1 MKELLILSGKGGTG
15 KTTVTG
21 ALAAIVTSKVM
32 ADCDVDA
39 ADLHLILQPR
49 DSEEHEFWCG
59 VEARIDPQRCTGCGT
74 CFDLCRFKA
83 IEMADKA
90 RLLPFACEGCGV
102 CAHFCPEGA
111 INMVDKL
118 SGSWFVST
126 TDQGPLLHARL
137 GVGEENSGKLVSL
150 VKRKA
155 RELAASQGVQWLL
168 VDGPPGLACPAIAA
182 LAQVHTA
189 LLVTEPTLS
198 GLHDLQRLAE
208 LTAHFRV
215 PTAVCLNKW
224 DLHPEQ
230 TREITE
236 FCRRQQLP
244 LVGKIPF
251 DRAVVD
257 AIVQGLPLPV
267 HAPNAPATM
276 AIEQM
281 WATLQP
287 YLEQKELRTIN

>member
-21 ALAAIVTSKVM
+21 ALAAIINNKVM

-39 ADLHLILQPR
+39 ADLHLLLKPR
-49 DSEEHEFWCG
+49 DSVAHEFWCG
-59 VEARIDPQRCTGCGT
+59 AEARIDPQRCSGCGT
-74 CFDLCRFKA
+74 CFELCRFKA
-83 IEMADKA
+83 IELKDKA

-102 CAHFCPEGA
+102 CAQFCPEGA

-118 SGSWFVST
+118 SGSWFVAT
-126 TDQGPLLHARL
+126 TDHGSLVHARL
-137 GVGEENSGKLVSL
+137 GVGEENSGKLVGL

-155 RELAASQGVQWLL
+155 RELATSQGAQWLL
-168 VDGPPGLACPAIAA
+168 VDGPPGLGCPAIAA
-182 LAQVHTA
+182 LAQVQAA
-189 LLVTEPTLS
+189 LLVTEPTRS
-198 GLHDLQRLAE
+198 GLHDLQRVAE

-230 TREITE
+230 ASKIAQ
-236 FCRRQQLP
+236 FCRQQQLS

-257 AIVQGLPLPV
+257 AIVQGLPLPA

-281 WATLQP
+281 WAE
-287 YLEQKELRTIN
+287 LETFLAREELRIIS